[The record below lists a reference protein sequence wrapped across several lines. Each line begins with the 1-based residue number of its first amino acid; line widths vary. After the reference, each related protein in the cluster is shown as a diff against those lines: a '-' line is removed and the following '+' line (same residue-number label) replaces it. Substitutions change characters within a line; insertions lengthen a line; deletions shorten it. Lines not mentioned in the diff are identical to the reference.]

1 LLVYYISDRNQFPGV
16 EAERRRHLLERVSDA
31 MRCGVDYIQLR
42 EKDLPSRE
50 LESLASQIVR
60 LRTEKRELRTALL
73 INSRADVAIAAGAD
87 GVHLRSDD
95 LSVADVKAVFSGAGI
110 NRVTVAAS
118 CHTAAEAGR
127 AAESGADLVVFG
139 PVFDKGAS
147 QVAGLDKLQ
156 QAAKAGIPVLALG
169 GVTVEN
175 AASCLAAGAA
185 GVAGIRLFQS
195 GSLSETVGKLRSV
208 RA

>member
-1 LLVYYISDRNQFPGV
+1 MLVYYISDRTQFPGN
-16 EAERRRHLLERVSDA
+16 EGERRRQLLARLLEA

-50 LESLASQIVR
+50 LESLASQIVQ
-60 LRTEKRELRTALL
+60 LRSESRELRTRLL
-73 INSRADVAIAAGAD
+73 VNSRADVAIAAGAD
-87 GVHLRSDD
+87 GIHLRSDD
-95 LSVADVKAVFSGAGI
+95 VSVADVKAIFSKAGI
-110 NRVTVAAS
+110 NRMTIAAS

-127 AAESGADLVVFG
+127 AAESRADFVVFG
-139 PVFDKGAS
+139 PVFAKGES

-175 AASCLAAGAA
+175 AALCLAAGAA

-195 GSLSETVGKLRSV
+195 GSLSETVSKLRSIRV
-208 RA
+208 